1 MNNLE
6 DMYTSVRVYSVK
18 PHVISFSESVFGCHI
33 AHLCER
39 QKTTVPVF
47 VSSCIAAIEKR
58 GNVLFKVICDLFT
71 FCILDRVS

>member
-58 GNVLFKVICDLFT
+58 GI
-71 FCILDRVS
+71 FCLK

>member
-1 MNNLE
+1 
-6 DMYTSVRVYSVK
+6 MYTSVRVYSVK

-58 GNVLFKVICDLFT
+58 GM
-71 FCILDRVS
+71 FCLK